1 MNILEHSYIITGPT
15 ASGKTNL
22 AIKIA
27 KQLDSEI
34 ICMDSMTLFKGMD
47 IGTAKPNK
55 SQQEEV
61 KHHMLDV
68 LCPTES
74 SNVKSW
80 LTSSKKIATNLI
92 EKGKSPVFVGG
103 TPFYLKALLLG
114 LFKMPEI
121 PKQIRID
128 LEAKFPQENFS
139 EAHSFLMQVDPF
151 SAKKIHPN
159 DRRRIIR
166 ALEVWFALGK
176 TISSLQ
182 KQWDL
187 NSNSAFDPV
196 KIKCIWLQIPRPQ
209 LHQRIHLRTAN
220 LLQNGWVEETKAL
233 RLKHPI
239 LGKEASQAIG
249 YSQILNY
256 LDGGIPYQEMEEK
269 INIETRQFAK
279 RQETWFRHL
288 PGCTPVCLEKNLSL
302 WGIPID

>member
-15 ASGKTNL
+15 ASGKTSL
-22 AIKIA
+22 AIRLA
-27 KQLDSEI
+27 QQLDSEI

-47 IGTAKPNK
+47 IGTAKPDKN
-55 SQQEEV
+55 QQAQI

-68 LCPTES
+68 LCPSEA
-74 SNVKSW
+74 SNVKFW
-80 LTSSKKIATNLI
+80 LNSAQKIATALI
-92 EKGKSPVFVGG
+92 EKGKPPVFVGG

-114 LFKMPEI
+114 LFEMPEI
-121 PKQIRID
+121 PKQIRAD
-128 LEAKFPQENFS
+128 LELKFPQENFAG
-139 EAHSFLMQVDPF
+139 AHTLLGEVDPL

-187 NSNSAFDPV
+187 NSNSAFNPD

-209 LHQRIHLRTAN
+209 LHQRIQLRTAN
-220 LLQNGWVEETKAL
+220 FLQNGWIEETKAL
-233 RLKHPI
+233 RLKHPV

-249 YSQILNY
+249 YSQIFNF
-256 LDGGIPYQEMEEK
+256 LDGIITYQKMEEN
-269 INIETRQFAK
+269 INLETRQFAK

-288 PGCTPVCLEKNLSL
+288 PGCTPLGPEKNLSF
-302 WGIPID
+302 WGIPLD